1 MEDCDKKVG
10 VKSSDHA
17 ENDALKSIEKFAYS
31 PKKVNSG
38 GWRTTKSKLRL
49 PRRPLLSD
57 WAE

>member
-1 MEDCDKKVG
+1 VG

-38 GWRTTKSKLRL
+38 GWRTTKSKVRNMHLL
-49 PRRPLLSD
+49 LLSKNGIL
-57 WAE
+57 AVC